1 VVWAYREA
9 NLEALSTSQLIRGAT
24 FIVCA
29 ALAVVLFA
37 AACGGDGD
45 GGSTPT
51 RTAQFLPDPLSI
63 EDALAELDEIIDLVR
78 NPDPSVV
85 EATNIGQFELDTR
98 INEAVDGT
106 PGVPG
111 LNEVREE
118 LVAEDRILT
127 GEYLHNNLVETLAV
141 PFSQSDTASIAAD
154 AMEELDPRHVFAD
167 AGSNFEV
174 SSIFR
179 EAVIRIIE
187 LWYLI

>member
-1 VVWAYREA
+1 MAWAYHEA
-9 NLEALSTSQLIRGAT
+9 SLEALSTSQRIRRAT
-24 FIVCA
+24 FIVGA
-29 ALAVVLFA
+29 ALAIVLLA
-37 AACGGDGD
+37 AACGSDDD
-45 GGSTPT
+45 GGGTPT

-78 NPDPSVV
+78 NPESSVV
-85 EATNIGQFELDTR
+85 EATNVGQFELDTR

-127 GEYLHNNLVETLAV
+127 GEYLHNNLVETLAA
-141 PFSQSDTASIAAD
+141 PFSQSDTDTIAAD
-154 AMEELDPRHVFAD
+154 AMQELDPRGVFAD
-167 AGSNFEV
+167 AGSSFEV